1 MAGERAVAVV
11 PHGAEGRKGS
21 DGKPMPYAS
30 THLIFADDGKLA
42 ERRIVDNVFDNNE
55 WKIKPLMKQIVMSAT
70 YRQTSNASKEL
81 RERDF
86 IAPHGESPG
95 ALSEDL
101 GTQRIA
107 DETLG
112 LRKLLL
118 NCASSAE
125 EVEYRPTALSR

>member
-1 MAGERAVAVV
+1 MN
-11 PHGAEGRKGS
+11 
-21 DGKPMPYAS
+21 S
-30 THLIFADDGKLA
+30 THGEKALPPLNLKASRRLEARHRVIPTRRDSRTEYLPLHEPRLRQLGSQVPRGLA
-42 ERRIVDNVFDNNE
+42 MRRSPD
-55 WKIKPLMKQIVMSAT
+55 
-70 YRQTSNASKEL
+70 EL